1 MKIKYD
7 QESDI
12 LYISL
17 SDEAV
22 FESDENKP
30 GIILDYSNEGK
41 IVGIEILKASK
52 QMPQPLKVE
61 YEVA

>member
-7 QESDI
+7 QESDV
-12 LYISL
+12 LNISL
-17 SDEAV
+17 SDEPV

-30 GIILDYSNEGK
+30 GVILDYANDGK

-52 QMPQPLKVE
+52 QMPQPLKV
-61 YEVA
+61 